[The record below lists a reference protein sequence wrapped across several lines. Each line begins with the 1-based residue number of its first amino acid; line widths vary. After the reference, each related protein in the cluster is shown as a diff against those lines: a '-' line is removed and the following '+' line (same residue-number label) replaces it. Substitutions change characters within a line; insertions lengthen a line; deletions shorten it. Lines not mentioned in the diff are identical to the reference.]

1 MVETPDRIRSD
12 IESTRAELTHDVNR
26 LADRVS
32 PRRIARRRWTVVRE
46 KFSLLYQELT
56 GRIRIG
62 PGKRA
67 RRRRD
72 DASTLASRPDRGGEE
87 RTLPHRP

>member
-32 PRRIARRRWTVVRE
+32 PRRIARRRWHVLRD
-46 KFSLLYQELT
+46 KLSLLYQELT
-56 GRIRIG
+56 GRIRTK
-62 PGKRA
+62 PRKRV
-67 RRRRD
+67 RGRQGD
-72 DASTLASRPDRGGEE
+72 GSVVASRPDRGGEE